1 MTYDVLIAGGGPAG
15 LAAAL
20 TLGRA
25 RRSVLLCDAGPRRNA
40 AAVHMHN
47 FVTRDGITPDEFRRI
62 GREQLAAYPR
72 VHVRDAA
79 VEAMAGTI
87 GQFEAA
93 LSDGTRVR
101 ARRLLLAVGM
111 IDEPPAIEGVREH
124 WGTSIFQCP
133 YCHAWEG
140 QDGRFAY
147 LARSADAIDFA
158 ILLRAWTASVTV
170 LTNGAFVFA
179 EDERERL
186 AAHGVSVEE
195 RALARLVGAGDRLA
209 ALAFED
215 GGQLPCDA
223 LFVHPHQHPPA
234 IVTALGLALDDK
246 GFVTVNSFGET
257 SVPGIH
263 AAGDLV
269 TSVQSAILAAAAG
282 TRTASMLNHGLTS
295 ELALAGALD

>member
-40 AAVHMHN
+40 AAVHVHN
-47 FVTRDGITPDEFRRI
+47 FVTRDGVTPDEFRRI
-62 GREQLAAYPR
+62 GRQQLSSYPG
-72 VHVRDAA
+72 VLIRDAR
-79 VEAMAGTI
+79 VEEVNGAI
-87 GQFEAA
+87 GQFEVT
-93 LSDGTRVR
+93 LSDGSRVR
-101 ARRLLLAVGM
+101 ARRILLTVGM
-111 IDEPPAIEGVREH
+111 VDEPPAIDGVQEH

-133 YCHAWEG
+133 YCHAWEI

-147 LARSADAIDFA
+147 LARSAEAVEFA
-158 ILLRAWTASVTV
+158 ILLRNWTASVTV
-170 LTNGAFVFA
+170 LTHGAVLFSDA
-179 EDERERL
+179 DRERL
-186 AAHGVSVEE
+186 AAHGVSIEE

-209 ALAFED
+209 AVAFED
-215 GGQLPCDA
+215 GTTLPCDA
-223 LFVHPHQHPPA
+223 LFVHPHQHPPP
-234 IVTALGLALDDK
+234 IVSALRLALDDK
-246 GFVTVNSFGET
+246 GFVQVNHFGET

-295 ELALAGALD
+295 ELALAGALG